1 MHGGGPDGLVPV
13 FILTPLDFLLL
24 LMILIWGS
32 NFSIV
37 KVALRDF
44 PEIPFNA
51 MRMVVGTLVFLAVL
65 WWTHKPAAPRPPLT
79 RRDWRELVFLGFI
92 GTYLYQFC
100 FVSSVRRT
108 SVGNGSLIIGL
119 SPIVI
124 ALLSSWAGH
133 ERIRPLRWLGVFVAL
148 AGLYLVVVHDLDLS
162 GQTWRGDVLMMC
174 GVLCWAVYSVA
185 SQGILKR
192 HSPLV
197 VIALTFSV
205 GASLYVLTMVPI
217 LVRTD
222 WAAVSALSWALM
234 FTSAFLALNVSYW
247 IWYTGLQKLG
257 GSRTSVYS
265 YLTPIVAMAV
275 AAIWLDEPISGNQMA
290 GAAAIFAGL
299 LITRFSN

>member
-1 MHGGGPDGLVPV
+1 MDL
-13 FILTPLDFLLL
+13 LLL

-51 MRMVVGTLVFLAVL
+51 MRMLVGTVVFLFAIWV
-65 WWTHKPAAPRPPLT
+65 TRDRARPRPPLT
-79 RRDWRELVFLGFI
+79 RTDWIQLLLLGFV
-92 GTYLYQFC
+92 GTFLYQLC
-100 FVSSVRRT
+100 FVAGVRRT

-124 ALLSSWAGH
+124 SLMSAMAGH
-133 ERIRPLRWLGVFVAL
+133 ERIRPRRWVGVCLAL
-148 AGLYLVVVHDLDLS
+148 LGLYFVVGRGVDFSD
-162 GQTWRGDVLMMC
+162 QTLRGDLLMLG
-174 GVLCWAVYSVA
+174 GVLCWAIYSVA
-185 SQGILKR
+185 SQPILRR
-192 HSPLV
+192 HSPLL

-205 GASLYVLTMVPI
+205 GAMSYVLVMTPI
-217 LVRTD
+217 LADVD
-222 WAAVSALSWALM
+222 WRAVSAFSWLLM

-265 YLTPIVAMAV
+265 YLTPIVAMTV
-275 AAIWLDEPISGNQMA
+275 AAVWLGEPISFNQVA
-290 GAAAIFAGL
+290 GAAAIFGGL
-299 LITRFSN
+299 LITRFS